1 MGRKFFD
8 ILTHQELEQLKQ
20 VQTERN
26 PKTYQRNNLIFD
38 FLFYS
43 GLRVSELVNI
53 RHSDWQGKSLRV

>member
-8 ILTHQELEQLKQ
+8 ILTLQELEQLKQ
-20 VQTERN
+20 AQAERN
-26 PKTYQRNNLIFD
+26 HKTYQRNNLIFD

-53 RHSDWQGKSLRV
+53 RHSDWQGKSLQV